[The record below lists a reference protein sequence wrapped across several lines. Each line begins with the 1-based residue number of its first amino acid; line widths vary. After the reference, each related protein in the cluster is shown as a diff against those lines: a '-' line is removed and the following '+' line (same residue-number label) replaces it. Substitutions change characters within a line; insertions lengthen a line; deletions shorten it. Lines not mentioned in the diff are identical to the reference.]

1 MTASNAEQAQG
12 GVVQKDSSEN
22 SISRRALLAGT
33 AALAVGASATLAKA
47 ASHEGHG
54 DHAHGHA
61 HDHAANG
68 GNQALVRAAGDCRI
82 AGEICQAHCQKML
95 ATGDTSLAACSASV
109 SDMMASCSSLMQ
121 LAASDSKHLP
131 GMAKICS
138 QILEDCKAECEKHG
152 EHEECKACAK
162 ACEGC
167 LKECKKV
174 MA

>member
-1 MTASNAEQAQG
+1 MTASNVEQAQG
-12 GVVQKDSSEN
+12 GVVEKGSPES

-33 AALAVGASATLAKA
+33 AAFAVGASATLAKA
-47 ASHEGHG
+47 ASHGGHD
-54 DHAHGHA
+54 DHAHH
-61 HDHAANG
+61 HAAGG
-68 GNQALVRAAGDCRI
+68 GNQPLVRAAGDCRI
-82 AGEICQAHCQKML
+82 AGEICQAHCQAML

-109 SDMMASCSSLMQ
+109 SDMMAGCSGLMQ
-121 LAASDSKHLP
+121 LAASDSKYLP

-152 EHEECKACAK
+152 EHEECKACAE
-162 ACEGC
+162 ACDGC